1 MTIQEIE
8 EYFKTGY
15 NFAKETG
22 MSRTA
27 FIKWKNGKGISW
39 ETQKYIEFITKG
51 ELKADNPEWEE

>member
-22 MSRTA
+22 MSHTA
-27 FIKWKNGKGISW
+27 FMKWKRGRKISY
-39 ETQKYIEFITKG
+39 EAQRYIEYHTNG
-51 ELKADNPEWEE
+51 ELKADEPEWKK